1 MVVIIYATKVHAHTR
16 YIANLIYI
24 NSIINLDH
32 VNIGDFI
39 VLKTIII

>member
-1 MVVIIYATKVHAHTR
+1 MLKKYTHTR

-32 VNIGDFI
+32 VNIADFI
-39 VLKTIII
+39 VLKP

>member
-1 MVVIIYATKVHAHTR
+1 MLQKYTHTR

-32 VNIGDFI
+32 VRAC
-39 VLKTIII
+39 LKMVEIKF